1 VVIAMSL
8 IWTPA
13 MALLSEEAE
22 AAGVDVAFGTALLSL
37 AWAGGQ
43 VIGGSVL
50 SGVAD
55 ATSDA
60 IAYAVIAAGFALTL
74 TLLAMLR
81 PRERVGQGAPSG

>member
-1 VVIAMSL
+1 MTITRFRGGSTSGRRARRG
-8 IWTPA
+8 A
-13 MALLSEEAE
+13 
-22 AAGVDVAFGTALLSL
+22 VAFGTALLSL

-74 TLLAMLR
+74 TLLAILR
-81 PRERVGQGAPSG
+81 PRERLSQGAPSG